1 MDKNIFYLIGPAITF
16 SAGFYFYFKR
26 KKLVK
31 GGNKAEGEVIELQSK
46 GGDRYPIIKF
56 KTLAGETVVEKYKV
70 SQSSKM
76 KLGQHVQLY
85 YNADKPSDFMI
96 DSVSE
101 KWAPLLLITI
111 SVVFLIMFF
120 IFLPAKK

>member
-1 MDKNIFYLIGPAITF
+1 MNNYILYLIGPAITF

-26 KKLVK
+26 QKLVK
-31 GGNKAEGEVIELQSK
+31 GGNKADGEVVELQNK

-56 KTLAGETVVEKYKV
+56 KTLTGETVVRKYKV
-70 SQSSKM
+70 SQGSKM
-76 KLGQHVQLY
+76 RVGQQVQLY

-101 KWAPLLLITI
+101 KWAPLLLIAI
-111 SVVFLIMFF
+111 SIVFLIMFF
-120 IFLPAKK
+120 IFLPVRK